1 MMLISFQW
9 MTPPSSH
16 GTDPA
21 DKAPL
26 TTPAPPPKMTV
37 LLALAQLTAAGAL
50 VYFTYHLWKAT
61 QVLAD
66 ATKASLQLEHR
77 SRLDVVWDCHDRC
90 PRATIVDRRG
100 LPLKIVEIF
109 KGNSND
115 TVETETPL
123 LSGKVGQVIR
133 LRRWWTG
140 RIISGRLDVDPIE
153 VRFSP
158 MRTTDAG
165 SPTWVHLQLEVWY
178 RDYSDNSMHRISS
191 SCTFLCES
199 MIKPADGIVI
209 QKNNETTFLD
219 LVTQPTQTWLDDPNI
234 DVSLGRPLMGLL
246 PPSPRG
252 EEVYCSHPIFR
263 PISPLPG
270 PTSPK
275 QSVR

>member
-1 MMLISFQW
+1 
-9 MTPPSSH
+9 
-16 GTDPA
+16 
-21 DKAPL
+21 
-26 TTPAPPPKMTV
+26 MTV
-37 LLALAQLTAAGAL
+37 LLTLVQLAVSGAL

-66 ATKASLQLEHR
+66 ATKASFQLEHR

-100 LPLKIVEIF
+100 LPLRIVEIF

-115 TVETETPL
+115 TVEAETPL
-123 LSGKVGQVIR
+123 LGGKVGHVIR
-133 LRRWWTG
+133 LRRWWKG

-153 VRFSP
+153 VTFSP

-165 SPTWVHLQLEVWY
+165 NDTWIHLQLEVWY
-178 RDYSDNSMHRISS
+178 RDYSDDSMFRISS

-199 MIKPADGIVI
+199 MIKPAGGVVI
-209 QKNNETTFLD
+209 RKSNESTFLD

-234 DVSLGRPLMGLL
+234 VVRLGYPVMGLG

-263 PISPLPG
+263 PIAFLSG
-270 PTSPK
+270 PTSGN
-275 QSVR
+275 Q